1 MFQVDSRVDSIR
13 SAVINQVWPK
23 YCDAAARKYSG
34 LIDRWV
40 SHTAGWE
47 VYLSRCIFVSRSAG
61 SDSMIGMNLLN
72 LPIKFTELKLASSEG
87 IR

>member
-1 MFQVDSRVDSIR
+1 MGESLGGKFI
-13 SAVINQVWPK
+13 I
-23 YCDAAARKYSG
+23 
-34 LIDRWV
+34 
-40 SHTAGWE
+40 
-47 VYLSRCIFVSRSAG
+47 RCIFVSRSAD